1 MRFRREA
8 HVAGDHAEPDDAGVA
23 RVSRSR
29 RHTQEE
35 RRQKNQKQEGKQ
47 FAESHKSPPSRGYGL
62 TIRRQ
67 GGRGGCARLTSYKH
81 GLAWGCRRQEAQ
93 YGAQEIEG
101 HRFRLATYDG
111 RDEVHP
117 EFGLSVS

>member
-1 MRFRREA
+1 AGEA
-8 HVAGDHAEPDDAGVA
+8 GRDPVRPKRPQDQG
-23 RVSRSR
+23 
-29 RHTQEE
+29 E
-35 RRQKNQKQEGKQ
+35 RRQKKQKQEGKQ
-47 FAESHKSPPSRGYGL
+47 FEERHKSPPSRGYGL